1 MVNNQDETT
10 LKSAVYNLCKTCE
23 ELTAKM
29 DNVVTAQEKVD
40 GSLRE
45 YAEAKRTG
53 TPVQYMEEEQVEK
66 IIERKLRSGL
76 AASAIKVDVKDP
88 VASIDAQS
96 SAKIESLICTTTLL
110 LKRVQNILPKRPLMN
125 FTIQDGKKHFKAGLI
140 LTGLFLIGM
149 IWAYFWA
156 NIKVNSF
163 KNQDYFWAYRA
174 YQAAILSDDDNP
186 GNVYHSVMLDFK
198 DEPEKVRTSVE
209 MQENMAAEYQE
220 WKRYLLYYLKKKD
233 SRDIRVIKWEV
244 ENDEG
249 WFRYRFYDEE
259 TERSVYAK
267 SDGKII
273 ETTNKIVT
281 DLATAQK
288 YSKKKIWT
296 VIREAPETTK
306 E

>member
-29 DNVVTAQEKVD
+29 DNVVTAQEKVN

-88 VASIDAQS
+88 VASIDARS

-110 LKRVQNILPKRPLMN
+110 LERVQNILPKRPLMN
-125 FTIQDGKKHFKAGLI
+125 FTIQDGKKHFKAGVVI
-140 LTGLFLIGM
+140 AGLFLLGM

-156 NIKVNSF
+156 AIKVNSF
-163 KNQDYFWAYRA
+163 KNQDFFWAYRA
-174 YQAAILSDDDNP
+174 YQAILSDDDQP

-198 DEPEKVRTSVE
+198 DEPEKAKASVE
-209 MQENMAAEYQE
+209 LLENKAADYQK
-220 WKRYLLYYLKKKD
+220 WKQYLLSFIGGK
-233 SRDIRVIKWEV
+233 DIRVIKWETDY
-244 ENDEG
+244 DEG
-249 WFRYRFYDEE
+249 WLLYRFYDEE
-259 TERSVYAK
+259 TERSVHVWP
-267 SDGKII
+267 DGKIE

-281 DLATAQK
+281 DLASAQK
-288 YSKKKIWT
+288 YSKRKIWT
-296 VIREAPETTK
+296 VIREAQK
-306 E
+306 L